1 MLMNKLHETDPEIY
15 ETIVNEVDRIE
26 NGVELIFSENFVS
39 RSVMTAMSSV
49 FTHKYSENY
58 PRKRYYGG

>member
-1 MLMNKLHETDPEIY
+1 M
-15 ETIVNEVDRIE
+15 NEVDRIE

-49 FTHKYSENY
+49 FTHKYSEGY
-58 PRKRYYGG
+58 PRKRYYHG